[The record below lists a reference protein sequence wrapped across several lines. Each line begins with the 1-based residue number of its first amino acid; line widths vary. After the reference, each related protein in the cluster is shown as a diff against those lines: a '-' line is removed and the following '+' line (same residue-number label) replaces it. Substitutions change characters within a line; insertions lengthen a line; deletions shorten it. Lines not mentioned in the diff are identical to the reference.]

1 VLHNVA
7 VRDEDSGEARID
19 YRFGHHHSDNHPP
32 QLDPMSMK
40 KPNPEIEFAIEVFV
54 RGPDSAL

>member
-1 VLHNVA
+1 
-7 VRDEDSGEARID
+7 
-19 YRFGHHHSDNHPP
+19 
-32 QLDPMSMK
+32 MSMK